1 MRGLTMKKLL
11 AVAGVAGVA
20 LMMTGGTALAGEVT
34 GKGNPTPIDGYRA
47 GSICSFSG
55 LNDDPTGGGTGD
67 PFEVGKVQ
75 NWGAALNVA
84 KIYVGNGDNGANE
97 LAHLIL
103 TEGPGTNCRGYAS
116 NKG

>member
-1 MRGLTMKKLL
+1 MKKLL